1 MKVQNNGVNSILNQ
15 YNKVKSQTKP
25 KKVQDFGKEKIEIS
39 TKSKEVEK
47 LAKKISLMP
56 KMRSEVVQRVKRE
69 IESGNYPIDV
79 EKIAQAI
86 INDIII

>member
-25 KKVQDFGKEKIEIS
+25 KKVQDFGKEKMEIS

-56 KMRSEVVQRVKRE
+56 KIRSEVVERVKRE
-69 IESGNYPIDV
+69 IESGNYPVDV
-79 EKIAQAI
+79 DKIAQAI
-86 INDIII
+86 INDIVV